1 MNTDG
6 PYFRNG
12 TSDGLAESLAFLADG
27 LDDVLAPVFGLL
39 ACFLIGI
46 CLVFSIF
53 ACHRRWCLE
62 KDKKSIEGEYVKYG
76 TYFDKAYNATIDEND
91 SERQKTSNTQRN
103 LEIEPSGIPGPS
115 SSLPQRKPRSHDT
128 DGHRQSV
135 ERSVT
140 RFVFPTI
147 SSEDSPL
154 TENQV

>member
-53 ACHRRWCLE
+53 ACHQRWCLE

-76 TYFDKAYNATIDEND
+76 TYFDKAYNATINEID
-91 SERQKTSNTQRN
+91 SKRQETPNTKIN
-103 LEIEPSGIPGPS
+103 IEIEPSGISGPS
-115 SSLPQRKPRSHDT
+115 SSLSQKKPRSDDT
-128 DGHRQSV
+128 DEQQQSAK
-135 ERSVT
+135 R
-140 RFVFPTI
+140 
-147 SSEDSPL
+147 
-154 TENQV
+154 